1 MVVLRMIINIDP
13 PAHGDSIGFKL
24 TSKNTVASVDYS
36 GPAQIAGIMKGD
48 VLTSIM
54 GRTIN
59 TDATNAGQLML
70 AQSIES
76 ARQMGL
82 QVAIGIKRQADR
94 ANEMT
99 LGGMTG
105 ASHS

>member
-24 TSKNTVASVDYS
+24 TSQNTVASVDYS

-76 ARQMGL
+76 ARQMGF

-94 ANEMT
+94 TNEMT

-105 ASHS
+105 ASH